1 MLVWIYSK
9 KRNEGKNMNVQSR
22 LKLIIKDVIMLAF
35 DRLEYTSGHT
45 IEELSRDDQTRPV
58 KVDVVVMREVINLLR
73 TYFNYTSMNDLAESM
88 DVSTN
93 TIFYG
98 LKNEEDEWTAI
109 LTRKVIIWLQH
120 RLEDLI

>member
-1 MLVWIYSK
+1 
-9 KRNEGKNMNVQSR
+9 MNVQSR
-22 LKLIIKDVIMLAF
+22 LKRIIKDVIMLAF